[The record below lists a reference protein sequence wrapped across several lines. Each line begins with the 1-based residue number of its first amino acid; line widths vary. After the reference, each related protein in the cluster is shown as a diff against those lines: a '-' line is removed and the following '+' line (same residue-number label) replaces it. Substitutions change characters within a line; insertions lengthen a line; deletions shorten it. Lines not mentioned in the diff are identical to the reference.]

1 MAGSEYGV
9 RHERRRLA
17 DLNPAEYNPRKALK
31 PGDPG
36 FKAIASSITELSY
49 SDPIIINEDGTIV
62 GGHQRATVLQHLGYT
77 EADVVVV
84 SLSKQDEKALNI
96 ALNKIGG
103 AWDMD
108 RLKEALED
116 LSLSPIDFGTIGFTY
131 PEVDLILGKQDEAE
145 PEADTPSIGRMEFTF
160 SLEQFA
166 DLEQATKLV
175 AQKYGP
181 DQMETFGNTNALG
194 NRLYMVVK
202 EWAEQR
208 KLT

>member
-1 MAGSEYGV
+1 MAGREYGV

-17 DLNPAEYNPRKALK
+17 DLNPAAYNPRKALK
-31 PGDPG
+31 PGDPE
-36 FKAIASSITELSY
+36 FKAIASSISELSY
-49 SDPIIINEDGTIV
+49 SDPIIINDDGTIV

-103 AWDMD
+103 AWDMEK
-108 RLKEALED
+108 LKDALED

-131 PEVDLILGKQDEAE
+131 PEVDVILGKQQEEAEAE
-145 PEADTPSIGRMEFTF
+145 PPSIGRMEFTF

-175 AQKYGP
+175 AAKCGP
-181 DQMETFGNTNALG
+181 DQIETFGNTNALG

-208 KLT
+208 KLI

>member
-17 DLNPAEYNPRKALK
+17 DLNPATYNPRKALK
-31 PGDPG
+31 PVDPE
-36 FKAIASSITELSY
+36 FKAIAASITELSY
-49 SDPIIINEDGTIV
+49 SDPIIINDDGTIV

-103 AWDMD
+103 AWDTEQ
-108 RLKEALED
+108 LAAVLED

-131 PEVDLILGKQDEAE
+131 PEVDILLGGQQQESEAE
-145 PEADTPSIGRMEFTF
+145 PPSVGRMEFTF

-175 AQKYGP
+175 AAKYGP

-208 KLT
+208 KLI

>member
-1 MAGSEYGV
+1 MAGSEYAV

-17 DLNPAEYNPRKALK
+17 DLNPAVYNPRKALK
-31 PGDPG
+31 PSDPE
-36 FKAIASSITELSY
+36 FKSIAASITELGY
-49 SDPIIINEDGTIV
+49 SDPIIINDDGTII
-62 GGHQRATVLQHLGYT
+62 GGHQRTTVLQHLGYT

-84 SLSKQDEKALNI
+84 SLNKADEKALNI

-103 AWDMD
+103 AWDMEK
-108 RLKEALED
+108 LKEALED

-131 PEVDLILGKQDEAE
+131 PEVDVILGKTEQDQEKD
-145 PEADTPSIGRMEFTF
+145 PPTIGRMEFTF

-166 DLEQATKLV
+166 DLQQATKAV
-175 AQKYGP
+175 AAKYSP
-181 DQMETFGNTNALG
+181 DQMETFGNENSLG

-208 KLT
+208 KLI